1 MWIKPA
7 ATTPRT
13 RKRRSEQARASG
25 SAKTAFVAL
34 SRQATARRRLA
45 QATRFSSMQT
55 HAQMSAAAEKASEK
69 RHLEYG
75 QRALVASASESQR
88 ASARFVRALA
98 ARKKPATASAPA
110 VAAASEV
117 RPARAQGSLVAAR
130 ASA

>member
-75 QRALVASASESQR
+75 QRALVAWTT
-88 ASARFVRALA
+88 LA
-98 ARKKPATASAPA
+98 PGSAPA